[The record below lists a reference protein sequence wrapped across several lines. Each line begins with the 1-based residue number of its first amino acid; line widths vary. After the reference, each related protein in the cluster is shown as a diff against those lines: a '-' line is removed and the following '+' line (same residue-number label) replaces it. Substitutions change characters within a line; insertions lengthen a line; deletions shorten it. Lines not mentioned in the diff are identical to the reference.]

1 MTLTAVQIA
10 SQALVRLGALPIS
23 DFAEP
28 VLEARTVAALYPTL
42 RDTLIA
48 GHAWRFAAA
57 EAPLDPVDEAPLPG
71 FAHVFRLPAGF
82 LNVLAVEGGREAGWR
97 IAGGRLH
104 AHPAAVRL
112 AYLFRADEA
121 EFPPWFTDALAA
133 GLAAAFCLP
142 VTENASRA
150 ESLARLAEAAL
161 RRARRIDALHDPAP
175 ALARFPLIEARA

>member
-1 MTLTAVQIA
+1 MALTAIQIA

-28 VLEARTVAALYPTL
+28 VLEARTAAALYPTL

-48 GHAWRFAAA
+48 GHAWRFATADA
-57 EAPLDPVDEAPLPG
+57 ELDPADEAPLPG
-71 FAHVFRLPAGF
+71 FAHVFRLPADF
-82 LNVLAVEGGREAGWR
+82 LNVLAVEGGRETAWR
-97 IAGGRLH
+97 ISGGKLH
-104 AHPAAVRL
+104 AHPAAVQL

-121 EFPPWFTDALAA
+121 EFPPWFADALAA
-133 GLAAAFCLP
+133 ALAAAFCLP

-150 ESLARLAEAAL
+150 EALARLAETAL

-175 ALARFPLIEARA
+175 APARFPLIEVRA

>member
-1 MTLTAVQIA
+1 MALTAVQIA

-28 VLEARTVAALYPTL
+28 VLEAQTAAALYPTL

-48 GHAWRFAAA
+48 GHAWRFATA

-71 FAHVFRLPAGF
+71 FAHVFRLPADF
-82 LNVLAVEGGREAGWR
+82 LNVLAVEGGRGADWR
-97 IAGGRLH
+97 IAAGRLH
-104 AHPAAVRL
+104 AQPPEVRL

-121 EFPPWFTDALAA
+121 EFPPWFADALAA
-133 GLAAAFCLP
+133 GLAAALCLP

-150 ESLARLAEAAL
+150 EVLARLAEAAL
-161 RRARRIDALHDPAP
+161 RRARRTDTLHDPAP
-175 ALARFPLIEARA
+175 APARFPLIEARS

>member
-1 MTLTAVQIA
+1 MALTAVQIA

-28 VLEARTVAALYPTL
+28 VLEARTAAALYPTL

-48 GHAWRFAAA
+48 RHAWRFATA

-71 FAHVFRLPAGF
+71 FAHVFRLPADF
-82 LNVLAVEGGREAGWR
+82 LNALAVNGGREREWRLAAGH
-97 IAGGRLH
+97 LH
-104 AHPAAVRL
+104 AHPSEVRL

-121 EFPPWFTDALAA
+121 AFPPWFEDALAA
-133 GLAAAFCLP
+133 RLAAEFCLP

-150 ESLARLAEAAL
+150 ETLARHAETAL
-161 RRARRIDALHDPAP
+161 RRARRTDALHDPAP
-175 ALARFPLIEARA
+175 APARFPLIEVRA

>member
-1 MTLTAVQIA
+1 MALTAIQIA

-28 VLEARTVAALYPTL
+28 VLEARTAAALYPTL

-48 GHAWRFAAA
+48 GHAWRFATA
-57 EAPLDPVDEAPLPG
+57 EAELDPADEAPLPG
-71 FAHVFRLPAGF
+71 FAHVFRLPADF
-82 LNVLAVEGGREAGWR
+82 LNVLAVEGGRETGWR
-97 IAGGRLH
+97 IASGKLH

-121 EFPPWFTDALAA
+121 EFPPWFADALAA
-133 GLAAAFCLP
+133 ALAAAFCLP

-150 ESLARLAEAAL
+150 EALARLAETAL
-161 RRARRIDALHDPAP
+161 RHARRIDALHDPAP
-175 ALARFPLIEARA
+175 APARFPLIEVRA

>member
-1 MTLTAVQIA
+1 MALTAVQIA

-28 VLEARTVAALYPTL
+28 TLEARTAAALYPTL

-57 EAPLDPVDEAPLPG
+57 EAELAPAEEAPLAG
-71 FAHVFRLPAGF
+71 FAHAFRLPADF
-82 LNVLAVEGGREAGWR
+82 LNVLAVDGGREADWR

-104 AHPAAVRL
+104 AHPARLRL

-121 EFPPWFTDALAA
+121 DFPPWFADALAA

-150 ESLARLAEAAL
+150 EALARLAETAL
-161 RRARRIDALHDPAP
+161 RRARRADALRDPVRAP
-175 ALARFPLIEARA
+175 LRFSLIEARA